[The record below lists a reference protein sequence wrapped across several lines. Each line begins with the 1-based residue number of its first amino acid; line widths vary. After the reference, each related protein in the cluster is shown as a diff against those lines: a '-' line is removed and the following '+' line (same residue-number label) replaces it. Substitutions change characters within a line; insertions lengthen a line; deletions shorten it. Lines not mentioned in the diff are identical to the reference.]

1 MANISSFP
9 IATPTANDTLIGTK
23 FIENK
28 EATTNSFNLGE
39 VAEFVAGYI
48 TVLPITI
55 GTANGLSL
63 SGNALSLG
71 LASGSANGALSSS
84 NWTTFNN
91 KQNPLTGVGLVKG
104 TGASVQYITD
114 GSANWNVAYDNSI
127 TSIAVTGTTTKTLT
141 MTQQD
146 GGTLSASWAGGGGG
160 SIGVGVPANGLSIVD
175 DLLYLSLAS
184 STTIGALST
193 TDWTTFNGKQA
204 PLTFSGPIV
213 NTSNVVSMPAA
224 TASANGY
231 LTSTN
236 WTTFNNKQSALTFT
250 APLVN
255 ASDVVSM
262 PVATASANGYLTSA
276 NWNTFNNKQAALS
289 GNGIVKSTGGTISY
303 IGDSSTEWSTAYANS
318 IVSAVVTGTT
328 TKTLSLNQQDGGSIT
343 ASWTDEGGGVASFN
357 TRTGAVTLSSSDVTT
372 ALGYTPVTDA
382 RTITI
387 NGVTQSLAA
396 NQTWVVTAVE
406 TDTLASVTGRG
417 ASTSILST
425 FNFGVN
431 TVSQTN
437 SQPGITNT
445 MTVGSNGG
453 RGAVFY
459 GSTGL
464 AYGSRSMEV
473 YSSNYGAGIKFV
485 VASTGYEQSNNAMW
499 FFYQNTQVGSV
510 SCTDTATTYAT
521 SSDYRLKENI
531 QPVVNS
537 LDRVDA
543 LNPCRFN
550 FIVNPDKI
558 VDGFIAHEVQA
569 IVPEAVTGVKDEVD
583 PEGTPMYQG
592 IDQAKLVPLL
602 TAAIQ
607 ELHAKVKALELLVNP
622 Q

>member
-9 IATPTANDTLIGTK
+9 VATPTANDTLIGTK

-48 TVLPITI
+48 SVSPIFI

-63 SGNALSLG
+63 NGATLSLALASGSTNGALSSAGFGNLNSAYNEKINSISVTG
-71 LASGSANGALSSS
+71 TTTKLLTLNRQNASPLTASWVDGGGGAIAIGSPANGLSIVDDFLYIALASGSATGALSSS
-84 NWTTFNN
+84 NWTTFN
-91 KQNPLTGVGLVKG
+91 
-104 TGASVQYITD
+104 
-114 GSANWNVAYDNSI
+114 
-127 TSIAVTGTTTKTLT
+127 
-141 MTQQD
+141 
-146 GGTLSASWAGGGGG
+146 
-160 SIGVGVPANGLSIVD
+160 
-175 DLLYLSLAS
+175 
-184 STTIGALST
+184 
-193 TDWTTFNGKQA
+193 GKQDA
-204 PLTFSGPIV
+204 LTFSAPLS
-213 NTSNVVSMPAA
+213 NTSNTISMPAA
-224 TASANGY
+224 SGSANGY

-236 WTTFNNKQSALTFT
+236 WTTFNS
-250 APLVN
+250 
-255 ASDVVSM
+255 
-262 PVATASANGYLTSA
+262 
-276 NWNTFNNKQAALS
+276 KQAALS
-289 GNGIVKSTGGTISY
+289 GSGIVKSTAGTISY

-318 IVSAVVTGTT
+318 IVSAAVTGTT

-343 ASWTDEGGGVASFN
+343 ATWTDEGGGVTSFN

-387 NGVTQSLAA
+387 NGATQSLAA

-417 ASTSILST
+417 ASTSTLST

-445 MTVGSNGG
+445 MTSGSNGG
-453 RGAVFY
+453 RGAAFY
-459 GSTGL
+459 GSSGL
-464 AYGSRSMEV
+464 AYGSRSMDV
-473 YSSNYGAGIKFV
+473 YSSNYGAGIKFII
-485 VASTGYEQSNNAMW
+485 ASTGYEQSNNAMW

-537 LDRVDA
+537 LERVDA

-550 FIVNPDKI
+550 FIVNPNKV

>member
-9 IATPTANDTLIGTK
+9 VATPTANDTLIGTK

-48 TVLPITI
+48 SVSPIFI

-63 SGNALSLG
+63 NGATLSLA
-71 LASGSANGALSSS
+71 LASGSTNGALSSTGFGNLNS
-84 NWTTFNN
+84 AYNEKINSISVTGTTTKLLTLNRQNASPLTASWVDGGGGAIAIGSPANGLSIVDDFLYIALANGTTTGALSSTNWNTFNN
-91 KQNPLTGVGLVKG
+91 KQDALTFSSPLIKTGNAISIQPATSTQNGYLLANNWNAFNEKQS
-104 TGASVQYITD
+104 ALD
-114 GSANWNVAYDNSI
+114 GSGIVKSTAGTISYLTDNTTNWNTAYNNSI
-127 TSIAVTGTTTKTLT
+127 TTATVTGTTTKTLT
-141 MTQQD
+141 
-146 GGTLSASWAGGGGG
+146 
-160 SIGVGVPANGLSIVD
+160 
-175 DLLYLSLAS
+175 
-184 STTIGALST
+184 
-193 TDWTTFNGKQA
+193 
-204 PLTFSGPIV
+204 
-213 NTSNVVSMPAA
+213 
-224 TASANGY
+224 
-231 LTSTN
+231 
-236 WTTFNNKQSALTFT
+236 
-250 APLVN
+250 
-255 ASDVVSM
+255 
-262 PVATASANGYLTSA
+262 
-276 NWNTFNNKQAALS
+276 
-289 GNGIVKSTGGTISY
+289 
-303 IGDSSTEWSTAYANS
+303 
-318 IVSAVVTGTT
+318 
-328 TKTLSLNQQDGGSIT
+328 LNQQDGGTVT
-343 ASWTDEGGGVASFN
+343 ASWTDEGGGVSSFN

-387 NGVTQSLAA
+387 NGTTQSLAA

-417 ASTSILST
+417 ASTSTLST

-445 MTVGSNGG
+445 MTSGSNGG
-453 RGAVFY
+453 RGAAFY
-459 GSTGL
+459 GSSGL
-464 AYGSRSMEV
+464 AYGSRSMDV
-473 YSSNYGAGIKFV
+473 YSSNYGAGIKFII
-485 VASTGYEQSNNAMW
+485 ASTGYEQSNNAMW

-537 LDRVDA
+537 LERVDS

-550 FIVNPDKI
+550 FIVNPNKV

-583 PEGTPMYQG
+583 PEGTPIYQG

>member
-9 IATPTANDTLIGTK
+9 VATPTANDTLIGTK

-48 TVLPITI
+48 SVSPIFI

-63 SGNALSLG
+63 NGATLSLA
-71 LASGSANGALSSS
+71 LASGSTNGALSSAGFGNLNS
-84 NWTTFNN
+84 AYNEKINSISVTGTTTKLLTLNRQNASPLTASWVDGGGGAIAIGSPANGLSIVDDFLYIALANGTTTGALSSTNWNTFNN
-91 KQNPLTGVGLVKG
+91 KQDALTFSSPLIKTGNAISIQPATSTQNGYLLANNWNAFNEKQS
-104 TGASVQYITD
+104 ALD
-114 GSANWNVAYDNSI
+114 GSGIVKSTAGTISYLTDNTTNWNTAYNNSI
-127 TSIAVTGTTTKTLT
+127 TTATVTGTTTKTLT
-141 MTQQD
+141 
-146 GGTLSASWAGGGGG
+146 
-160 SIGVGVPANGLSIVD
+160 
-175 DLLYLSLAS
+175 
-184 STTIGALST
+184 
-193 TDWTTFNGKQA
+193 
-204 PLTFSGPIV
+204 
-213 NTSNVVSMPAA
+213 
-224 TASANGY
+224 
-231 LTSTN
+231 
-236 WTTFNNKQSALTFT
+236 
-250 APLVN
+250 
-255 ASDVVSM
+255 
-262 PVATASANGYLTSA
+262 
-276 NWNTFNNKQAALS
+276 
-289 GNGIVKSTGGTISY
+289 
-303 IGDSSTEWSTAYANS
+303 
-318 IVSAVVTGTT
+318 
-328 TKTLSLNQQDGGSIT
+328 LNQQDGGTVT
-343 ASWTDEGGGVASFN
+343 ASWTDEGGGVSSFN

-387 NGVTQSLAA
+387 NGTTQSLAA

-417 ASTSILST
+417 ASTSTLST

-445 MTVGSNGG
+445 MTSGSNGG
-453 RGAVFY
+453 RGAAFY
-459 GSTGL
+459 GSSGL
-464 AYGSRSMEV
+464 AYGSRSMDV
-473 YSSNYGAGIKFV
+473 YSSNYGAGIKFII
-485 VASTGYEQSNNAMW
+485 ASTGYEQSNNAMW

-537 LDRVDA
+537 LERVDS

-550 FIVNPDKI
+550 FIVNPNKV